1 MILENLTGKFGLKT
15 SGNYNSKELSLK
27 ADGIKFQL
35 VGERET
41 SSTRLKIKER
51 LYF

>member
-1 MILENLTGKFGLKT
+1 MYQVTNYMIQLILKVNCGILVKA

-35 VGERET
+35 AKWGEE
-41 SSTRLKIKER
+41 K
-51 LYF
+51 